1 MLRLFDLPFEPFF
14 RKNDALMLLMDDET
28 GELLDANDAATHF
41 YGYTIDKIR
50 SMNMSEISVLS
61 PIEIEAEEKLAA
73 ADKRKCNI
81 IPHRLSNGEIRN
93 VEVYTTRITI
103 GNKNYS
109 FLVIHD
115 ITDHK
120 LLEEALSK
128 NEKKY
133 RALFSQM
140 NAGCALHSVICD
152 DFNNPVD
159 YITLEV
165 NDAFERLIGVRREDV
180 IGRRVSEYLPKD
192 ELTKWVGLFGP
203 VALTGKPTRY
213 ELYSPVN
220 NKCFE
225 GNAYSLEPGKFVVV
239 FLDITARE
247 IAEKALQRNQKLES
261 LGLLAGGIAHDFNN
275 LLGGIF
281 GFIDLAADAS
291 HEKDV
296 ANYLSKALSA
306 IDRARQLTG
315 QLLTFSKGGE
325 PIKKLNKLTPFIE
338 ETVKFALSGSNVSY
352 QYFINGNLW
361 ACEYDSNQMS
371 QVIGNIVINAMQAM
385 PEGGPVEIR
394 AENFTISENAHPTL
408 PCGNYVKISITDSGI
423 GMPKKILPKIF
434 DPFFTTK
441 SKGHGLGLT
450 TCYSIIKRHGG
461 CIDVESEPGKGSTF
475 TFYLPAVPDAALE
488 GANPATEVH
497 IGNGKVLV
505 MDDEE
510 VIRDTLRLMLES
522 MGYIAHCTVNSEEA
536 CQLFEKEYNGKDR
549 FTSVILDLTIP
560 GGPGGKETI
569 RQIRQLDKDI
579 PAFVASGYADD
590 PVMANPGEYGFTDSI
605 CKPFR
610 KAELAKIL
618 NKHLPKLN

>member
-1 MLRLFDLPFEPFF
+1 MPHLFELPFESFF
-14 RKNDALMLLMDDET
+14 RNNDALMLLMDDET
-28 GELLDANDAATHF
+28 GELLDANDTAVHF
-41 YGYTIDKIR
+41 YGYSLDKIR
-50 SMNMSEISVLS
+50 SMKISEISILQ
-61 PIEIEAEEKLAA
+61 PEEIEAEKKLAA
-73 ADKRKCNI
+73 AEQRKCVI
-81 IPHRLSNGEIRN
+81 VHHRLSNGEIRN
-93 VEVYTTRITI
+93 VEVYTTRISI
-103 GNKNYS
+103 KNKKYS
-109 FLVIHD
+109 FLVVHD
-115 ITDHK
+115 ITDRK
-120 LLEEALSK
+120 LIEEALRE

-152 DFNNPVD
+152 NLNTPVD

-239 FLDITARE
+239 FLDITARK
-247 IAEKALQRNQKLES
+247 IAEEALQRNQKLES

-281 GFIDLAADAS
+281 GFIDLAADAT

-296 ANYLSKALSA
+296 SNYLSKALST

-315 QLLTFSKGGE
+315 QLLTFSKGGD
-325 PIKKLNKLTPFIE
+325 PIKKLGKLTSFIE
-338 ETVKFALSGSNVSY
+338 ETIKFALSGSNVSCR
-352 QYFINGNLW
+352 YFINDDLW
-361 ACEYDSNQMS
+361 TCEYDSNQLS

-385 PEGGPVEIR
+385 PEGGPIELR
-394 AENFTISENAHPTL
+394 AENVTLNTNSHPTL
-408 PCGNYVKISITDSGI
+408 SDGNYVKISVIDYGI
-423 GMPKKILPKIF
+423 GMPEKILPKIF

-475 TFYLPAVPDAALE
+475 TIYLPAIPNAAIE
-488 GANPATEVH
+488 GANTTTATH
-497 IGNGKVLV
+497 HGNGKILV
-505 MDDEE
+505 MDDEA

-522 MGYIAHCTVNSEEA
+522 MGYKAHCVVNSEEA
-536 CQLFEKEYNGKDR
+536 CQVFEKERNGKDQ

-569 RQIRQLDKDI
+569 RQIRLLDKSI
-579 PAFVASGYADD
+579 PVFVASGYADD

-618 NKHLPKLN
+618 NKHLLKQN